1 MYNSTKYIVAKL
13 AIPPKK
19 QGPWLLLR
27 GGKKLYKMTQ

>member
-1 MYNSTKYIVAKL
+1 MYKKQKL

-27 GGKKLYKMTQ
+27 GGKKLYTK

>member
-1 MYNSTKYIVAKL
+1 MYKKQKL

-27 GGKKLYKMTQ
+27 GGKKLYQMTQ